1 MHDCPGAR
9 VGPGGG
15 LHIIRHNFEI
25 AIRKAPLARDRFPA
39 VAFHA
44 PIVVAAVFSGKL
56 CSGFVSNAWALG
68 TSSPTICSQMF
79 DQPVDAQKSMF
90 QPVPSTVRGTNAAA
104 CIRVRSSSTDACSS
118 GDVDGNIFCVL
129 QRELSQFDRHLL
141 NRKTLK
147 QMT

>member
-25 AIRKAPLARDRFPA
+25 AIGKAPLARDRFPA

-68 TSSPTICSQMF
+68 TSSVQSACKCSISPLTRKNQ
-79 DQPVDAQKSMF
+79 
-90 QPVPSTVRGTNAAA
+90 
-104 CIRVRSSSTDACSS
+104 CSNQSARES
-118 GDVDGNIFCVL
+118 GA
-129 QRELSQFDRHLL
+129 LL
-141 NRKTLK
+141 
-147 QMT
+147 